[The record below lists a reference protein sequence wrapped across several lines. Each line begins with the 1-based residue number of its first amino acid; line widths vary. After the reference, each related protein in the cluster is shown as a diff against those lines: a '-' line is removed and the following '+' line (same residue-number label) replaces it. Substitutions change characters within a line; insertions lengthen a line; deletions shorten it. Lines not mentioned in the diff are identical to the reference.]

1 MATKKKK
8 NAATKDVAKE
18 TKKLAQKITVTCT
31 KKAETATAKK
41 CTKKTDV
48 VVAETCTKKTQAE
61 TCAKKT
67 EANATEST
75 KAIPALAKAIS
86 VSVKTASAPKKATP
100 ATVHSEPEISDEELI
115 IDFVKGN
122 DISFQSL
129 VDRYKSKVYS
139 LAMRLTKN
147 QEDSEEVL
155 QDVFITVY
163 RKIDG
168 FEGKSKFS
176 SWLYRITVNSAF
188 MKLRKRKQ
196 ERYISIEDII
206 INKDNADSLSNHI
219 VPNSSETEINN
230 DDLRYHLETAIS
242 KLPPDY
248 RAVYILRDIDELSN
262 KEVSAILHIGIPA
275 VKSRLHR
282 SRLMLKKRLFQT
294 YNEYKGLPIAQ
305 VMKGKKAGSNVKHA
319 A

>member
-1 MATKKKK
+1 MATRKS
-8 NAATKDVAKE
+8 NASVKE
-18 TKKLAQKITVTCT
+18 
-31 KKAETATAKK
+31 
-41 CTKKTDV
+41 V
-48 VVAETCTKKTQAE
+48 VVEK
-61 TCAKKT
+61 
-67 EANATEST
+67 
-75 KAIPALAKAIS
+75 
-86 VSVKTASAPKKATP
+86 VK
-100 ATVHSEPEISDEELI
+100 ELQPEVSDEELI
-115 IDFVKGN
+115 IEFVKGN
-122 DISFQSL
+122 ELGFQAL
-129 VDRYKSKVYS
+129 VDRYKGKVYR

-147 QEDSEEVL
+147 QEDAEEVL
-155 QDVFITVY
+155 QDVFVTVY

-206 INKDNADSLSNHI
+206 INKDNAEALSNHI
-219 VPNSSETEINN
+219 TPNSSETEINN
-230 DDLRYHLETAIS
+230 DDLRYHLEVAIS

-282 SRLMLKKRLFQT
+282 SRLMLKKRLFQA
-294 YNEYKGLPIAQ
+294 YNEYKGITATQ
-305 VMKGKKAGSNVKHA
+305 AVKGKRAHGAVKHA

>member
-1 MATKKKK
+1 MATKKNN
-8 NAATKDVAKE
+8 NAATKDVAKKA
-18 TKKLAQKITVTCT
+18 KKLTQSKDIKTKTKNIPLVAAIEVKTVTQRPGKT
-31 KKAETATAKK
+31 VAVARVRTEKAGTITTVRAKKAKGISSATTKETSATISAGLI
-41 CTKKTDV
+41 
-48 VVAETCTKKTQAE
+48 
-61 TCAKKT
+61 
-67 EANATEST
+67 NA
-75 KAIPALAKAIS
+75 
-86 VSVKTASAPKKATP
+86 
-100 ATVHSEPEISDEELI
+100 EPEISDEELI

-147 QEDSEEVL
+147 QEDAEEVL

-219 VPNSSETEINN
+219 VPNSSEAEINN

-294 YNEYKGLPIAQ
+294 YSEYKGLIIAQ
-305 VMKGKKAGSNVKHA
+305 AVEKGKKVGAGVSKHA